1 MTRLRSALRTTL
13 LVLFSIVV
21 PLVTMACVSP
31 EVNWRLSLLGLKATG
46 RLPTLDWADLLPMMM
61 PGSGIWLEP
70 LVESRNPYAVIRS
83 PRTSERDVLTGK
95 ALFRANCQACHGPG
109 ARGASAPALVGRDLA
124 HGASD
129 WAIFQTIRNGVPGTP
144 MQPHG
149 FSDNDKWKLVS
160 YLQNQITARA
170 DETARAAT
178 AELPALDVRFAALS
192 AARSAT
198 ADWPTYYGSY
208 NGHRF
213 STLAQIDRR
222 NVAQLQTR
230 WIHQLPSRAARIEAT
245 PLVASGRLFIT
256 DPQGD
261 VLALD
266 SATGAQL
273 WRFSRPMTDSVP
285 LCCARANR
293 GVALLDGT
301 VYVGTLD
308 AYLVALDAVTGKLKW
323 YRKIAEYRDGYSSTG
338 APLIVKDMVLV
349 GIAGAE
355 YGARGFIAAFDAS
368 TGEPRWRVETVPA
381 PGQKGNET
389 WAGDSWRHGGASTW
403 MTGTYDPELDL
414 VFWGTGNPAPDY
426 DASLRA
432 GDNLYAN
439 SVLALHA
446 DTGRLAWYFQYTPG
460 DDHDWDAV
468 QTPVL
473 ADVQENGQTRKL
485 LLNANRNG
493 FFYVLDRVTGQFL
506 RAVPYVKQT
515 WAERIEPNGR
525 PVKRAD
531 SAASERGTLVFPG
544 TSGGTNWWPPTFN
557 PMAQL
562 FIVPALERP
571 GIFFKSAVG
580 ERGGGS
586 KILGGSVQTTSTSHF
601 TAVRALDPLTGELRW
616 EYRTENRFDGADMS
630 GLLSTAGGLVFASNR
645 SKLVALDITDG
656 HPLWSFEAG
665 GNIYTPPA
673 TYLAGSEQY
682 LVFAAGDVVIG
693 MALPPPLPTAAPRTA
708 RNSAGGQ

>member
-13 LVLFSIVV
+13 VVLFVTIV
-21 PLVTMACVSP
+21 PLLTTAFVSP
-31 EVNWRLSLLGLKATG
+31 ELNWRLSVLALKAAG
-46 RLPTLDWADLLPMMM
+46 RFDALSWSDLLPMLK
-61 PGSGIWLEP
+61 PGSGVWLQP

-83 PRTSERDVLTGK
+83 PRTSPRDVLTGK
-95 ALFRANCQACHGPG
+95 ALFRSTCQACHGPG
-109 ARGASAPALVGRDLA
+109 ARGGTAPALVGRDLA

-144 MQPHG
+144 MPAHT
-149 FSDNDKWKLVS
+149 FSDDDSWKLVS
-160 YLQNQITARA
+160 YLQDQIASRA
-170 DETARAAT
+170 DETVRT
-178 AELPALDVRFAALS
+178 SSAELPPLALRFASLS
-192 AARSAT
+192 AARSAA

-208 NGHRF
+208 NGYRF
-213 STLAQIDRR
+213 SSLAQIDRR
-222 NVAQLQTR
+222 TVSQLQAR
-230 WIHQLPSRAARIEAT
+230 WIHQLPSRSARIEAS
-245 PLVASGRLFIT
+245 PLAASGRLFLT

-266 SATGAQL
+266 SASGVQL
-273 WRFSRPMTDSVP
+273 WRFARPISDSVP

-293 GVALLDGT
+293 GVALLEDT
-301 VYVGTLD
+301 LYVGTLD
-308 AYLVALDAVTGKLKW
+308 AHLIALDAATGKVKW
-323 YRKIAEYRDGYSSTG
+323 DQKLAEYRDGYSSTG
-338 APLIVKDMVLV
+338 APLIVKDMVIV

-355 YGARGFIAAFDAS
+355 YGARGFISAFDAR
-368 TGEPRWRVETVPA
+368 TGSARWRIETVPP

-389 WAGDSWRHGGASTW
+389 WAGDSWRTGGVSTW

-414 VFWGTGNPAPDY
+414 IFWGTGNAAPDY

-439 SVLALHA
+439 SVLALRA
-446 DTGRLAWYFQYTPG
+446 DTGQLAWYFQYTPG

-473 ADVQENGQTRKL
+473 ADIQEGGETRKL

-493 FFYVLDRVTGQFL
+493 FFYVLDRVTGKFL
-506 RAVPYVKQT
+506 HASAYVRQT
-515 WAERIEPNGR
+515 WAERIDPAGR
-525 PVKRAD
+525 PVRRPD
-531 SAASERGTLVFPG
+531 SAATERGTLIFPG
-544 TSGGTNWWPPTFN
+544 TSGGTNWWPPTYS
-557 PMAQL
+557 PAAQL

-571 GIFFKSAVG
+571 GIFFKSAAS
-580 ERGGGS
+580 ERGGG
-586 KILGGSVQTTSTSHF
+586 KMLGGSVQGTSTSHY
-601 TAVRALDPLTGELRW
+601 TAVRALDPRTGDLRW
-616 EYRTENRFDGADMS
+616 EYRSGNRFDAADMS
-630 GLLSTAGGLVFASNR
+630 GLLSTAGGVVFASDR

-693 MALPPPLPTAAPRTA
+693 MALPPPLPVTAPRTA
-708 RNSAGGQ
+708 RHSAGEQ